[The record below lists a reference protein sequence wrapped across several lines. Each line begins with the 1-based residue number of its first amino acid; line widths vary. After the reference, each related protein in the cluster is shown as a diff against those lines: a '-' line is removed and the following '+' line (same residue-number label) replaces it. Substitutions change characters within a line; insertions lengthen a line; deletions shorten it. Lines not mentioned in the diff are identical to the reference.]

1 LSAASLAFTPLRLG
15 PLEAAGRVFKTAT
28 AETRASEDGF
38 VTDELVEA
46 YDEWASGGTPLIIT
60 GNLYVSPQGKST
72 YRMCGVDAD
81 DKVPGLA
88 RLAETV
94 HRHGGKLVGQL
105 NHCGR
110 QVIQGH
116 TGVDDPVSASA
127 VSEPTMGT
135 RPRALRGDEI
145 PGVIESFASAAVRCR
160 DAGFDGVQVHL
171 AHGYLLSQFLTAH
184 TNRRTDEWGG
194 SLENRARLGRE
205 VVREV
210 RRRVGPG
217 CAVLLKLNGHDRLP
231 GRRGLDTEE
240 LVEIARWLETDG
252 ADAVEVS
259 NGHYESGFPMMAGS
273 FDGFYRALA
282 VHGIGQ
288 YMNAFRR
295 SSMRYAGGLFDA
307 LSRRLWPAQEGFNLD
322 YARAFKEALG
332 IPVICVG
339 GFHTRTAIESA
350 LASGAA
356 DAVSCARAFIADPWL
371 VEHLRTGVAGP
382 RCDYC
387 NQCLARAGTGPV
399 DCFNPIVRAEKEKLR
414 AEKRAERAEGTR

>member
-1 LSAASLAFTPLRLG
+1 MSLAFAPLRIG

-38 VTDELVEA
+38 VTDELIEV

-72 YRMCGVDAD
+72 YRMCGVDAN

-88 RLAETV
+88 RLAQAV
-94 HRHGGKLVGQL
+94 HHHGGKLVGQL

-110 QVIQGH
+110 QVLRGH

-127 VSEPTMGT
+127 VSEPTIGT
-135 RPRALRGDEI
+135 RPRPLRGDEI
-145 PGVIESFASAAVRCR
+145 PGVIEAFAAAAVRLR

-171 AHGYLLSQFLTAH
+171 AHGYLLSQFLTPH
-184 TNRRTDEWGG
+184 TNRRTDEYGG

-210 RRRVGPG
+210 RRRVGPN
-217 CAVLLKLNGHDRLP
+217 CAVLLKLNGDDRLP
-231 GRRGLDTEE
+231 GRRGLHIDE
-240 LVEIARWLETDG
+240 LVQIARWLEADG

-259 NGHYESGFPMMAGS
+259 NGHYESGWSMMAGS
-273 FDGFYRALA
+273 FDGFHRALA
-282 VHGIGQ
+282 VRGLGQ
-288 YMNAFRR
+288 YMNALRR
-295 SSMRYAGGLFDA
+295 GSMRYAGGLFDA

-322 YARAFKEALG
+322 YARAFKAALR

-339 GFHTRTAIESA
+339 GFHTRTAIETA
-350 LASGAA
+350 LASGAT

-387 NQCLARAGTGPV
+387 NLCLAHAGTGPV
-399 DCFNPIVRAEKEKLR
+399 DCMNPIVRAQKEKLR
-414 AEKRAERAEGTR
+414 AEKRALSAGGTR

>member
-1 LSAASLAFTPLRLG
+1 VTSNASLFTPLRIG
-15 PLEAAGRVFKTAT
+15 PLEAAGRIFKTAT

-38 VTDELVEA
+38 VTDELVSV
-46 YDEWASGGTPLIIT
+46 YDEWARGGAPLIIT
-60 GNLYVSPQGKST
+60 GNLYVSSQGKST

-88 RLAETV
+88 RLAAAV
-94 HRHGGKLVGQL
+94 HRHGAVLVGQL

-110 QVIQGH
+110 QVIVGH
-116 TGVDDPVSASA
+116 TGVVDPVSASA
-127 VSEPTMGT
+127 VTEPTMGT

-145 PGVIESFASAAVRCR
+145 PGVIEAFASAAVRCR

-171 AHGYLLSQFLTAH
+171 AHGYLLSQFLTPH
-184 TNRRTDEWGG
+184 TNRRKDEWGG
-194 SLENRARLGRE
+194 SLENRARLARE

-217 CAVLLKLNGHDRLP
+217 TAVILKMNGHDRLP
-231 GRRGLDTEE
+231 GRRGLEISE
-240 LVEIARWLETDG
+240 CVSIARWLEADG

-288 YMNAFRR
+288 YMNAVRR
-295 SSMRYAGGLFDA
+295 LSMRHLGSLFDA
-307 LSRRLWPAQEGFNLD
+307 LSRRFWPAAEGFNLD
-322 YARAFKEALG
+322 YARAFKDALG

-339 GFHTRTAIESA
+339 GFHTRTAIEAA

-356 DAVSCARAFIADPWL
+356 DAVSCGRAFIADPWL

-387 NQCLARAGTGPV
+387 NLCLARAGTGPV
-399 DCFNPIVRAEKEKLR
+399 DCFNPVVRAQKEKLR
-414 AEKRAERAEGTR
+414 AEKATEAGGMR